1 MTGTQKEIK
10 EIVFSFFKTALIMP
24 KAPLFFGYKISMFY
38 FVLFHCFLFLGSFSI
53 GTGCPLLLRTC
64 LFLWTTS
71 FYLVGNKFESAFS
84 SITNKFE
91 RHLLIKYKQV
101 REAPSHLVQ
110 TSSRGAFPS
119 STNKFERCLLINYNQ
134 VREASS
140 HQVQTSSRG
149 AFSSITN
156 KFEGRLLIKY
166 KQVREAPSRQV
177 QTSSKVFS
185 SSTNKFESL
194 LIKYK
199 QVREAPSHQVQT
211 SSRTF

>member
-110 TSSRGAFPS
+110 TSSRGAFSSITTKFERRLLIRCKQVRGAPSHQLQTSSRGAFLS
-119 STNKFERCLLINYNQ
+119 STNKFERRLLVKYKQ
-134 VREASS
+134 VRKSS
-140 HQVQTSSRG
+140 HQVQTGLRG
-149 AFSSITN
+149 A
-156 KFEGRLLIKY
+156 
-166 KQVREAPSRQV
+166 
-177 QTSSKVFS
+177 FS
-185 SSTNKFESL
+185 SSTNKFENL
-194 LIKYK
+194 LIKCI
-199 QVREAPSHQVQT
+199 P
-211 SSRTF
+211 

>member
-1 MTGTQKEIK
+1 
-10 EIVFSFFKTALIMP
+10 MP

-101 REAPSHLVQ
+101 REAPSHLV
-110 TSSRGAFPS
+110 
-119 STNKFERCLLINYNQ
+119 L
-134 VREASS
+134 
-140 HQVQTSSRG
+140 TSSRG
-149 AFSSITN
+149 AFSSITT
-156 KFEGRLLIKY
+156 KFERRLLIRCKQVRGTPSHQLQTSSRGAFLY
-166 KQVREAPSRQV
+166 KQVRKSCHRV

-185 SSTNKFESL
+185 SSTNKFENL
-194 LIKYK
+194 LIKCI
-199 QVREAPSHQVQT
+199 P
-211 SSRTF
+211 

>member
-1 MTGTQKEIK
+1 
-10 EIVFSFFKTALIMP
+10 MP

-53 GTGCPLLLRTC
+53 GTGGPLLLRTC

-71 FYLVGNKFESAFS
+71 FYLVGNNFESAFS

-110 TSSRGAFPS
+110 TSSRGAFSS

-134 VREASS
+134 VREAPS
-140 HQVQTSSRG
+140 HQVQTSSRD

-156 KFEGRLLIKY
+156 KFEGRLL
-166 KQVREAPSRQV
+166 V
-177 QTSSKVFS
+177 QASSKVLS

-199 QVREAPSHQVQT
+199 QVREPSDQVHSIKELIPDLIIVWKGHLKCKPIERVRFRVLQ
-211 SSRTF
+211 